1 MSPANQTFIQA
12 YDFTLLVKNMDMEII
27 AERLKVV
34 YKKNYELSEA
44 LSALQGELFESTT
57 STIIQPESTCC
68 DCDTYT
74 MDENGNVLRID
85 MSTTEPKA

>member
-1 MSPANQTFIQA
+1 
-12 YDFTLLVKNMDMEII
+12 MEII

-44 LSALQGELFESTT
+44 LAALQGELFESTT

-68 DCDTYT
+68 DCDTYV
-74 MDENGNVLRID
+74 MDESGNVSRLDI
-85 MSTTEPKA
+85 TQTEPKA

>member
-1 MSPANQTFIQA
+1 
-12 YDFTLLVKNMDMEII
+12 MEII

>member
-1 MSPANQTFIQA
+1 
-12 YDFTLLVKNMDMEII
+12 MDTEKVV
-27 AERLKVV
+27 EKLKEV

-44 LSALQGELFESTT
+44 LSALQGELFEEHTV

-74 MDENGNVLRID
+74 MDENGNVTRQ
-85 MSTTEPKA
+85 TEPKA

>member
-1 MSPANQTFIQA
+1 MQ
-12 YDFTLLVKNMDMEII
+12 KI
-27 AERLKVV
+27 ADKIKEV

-57 STIIQPESTCC
+57 STTIQPDSTCC

-85 MSTTEPKA
+85 VTQTEPKA

>member
-1 MSPANQTFIQA
+1 
-12 YDFTLLVKNMDMEII
+12 MDMQKI
-27 AERLKVV
+27 ADKIKVV

-57 STIIQPESTCC
+57 STIIQPDSTCC

-85 MSTTEPKA
+85 VTQTEPKV

>member
-1 MSPANQTFIQA
+1 
-12 YDFTLLVKNMDMEII
+12 MDMEII

-85 MSTTEPKA
+85 ISTMEPKA